1 MTGSSARTAPDDRD
15 VTVLPFPGATDQ
27 EAWDRDLRRASGH
40 LLQSWRWG
48 AFKELHGWR
57 AERVR
62 VESGGGYGL
71 AQVLFRSRG
80 PISVGYLGRGPALSS
95 PDPALATR
103 LLGAVDDVCRRRGA
117 VSLIVESDAALPFTG
132 RLRNAGF
139 VRGPAHIQPGRTV
152 KVPLLDDEPLLGQMH
167 QKTRY
172 NIRLAQRRGVAAVR
186 AEPTAQALETFYGL
200 LTDTAERNE
209 FGIHGAGYYVDFVR
223 LFGDDAVLLFALIED
238 EPVAGVI
245 AARFGDEAIYM
256 YGASSTRHRAH
267 GAGFFLQFEAMRWA
281 RERGCL
287 RYDLWGIPEEDP
299 TSTAGEDGGRV
310 AGTRADDWRGLYE
323 FKVRFGGEILSYP
336 PPVERRYRP
345 LLATLA
351 RRVYGSRG

>member
-1 MTGSSARTAPDDRD
+1 MIGRPPLAAHDRPSVSAPPAA
-15 VTVLPFPGATDQ
+15 LFEQ
-27 EAWDRDLRRASGH
+27 EAWDRDLLNAHGH

-62 VESGGGYGL
+62 VEAGGALGL
-71 AQVLFRSRG
+71 AQLLFRSRG
-80 PISVGYLGRGPALSS
+80 PVSVGYLARGPALSRDD
-95 PDPALATR
+95 PDLATR
-103 LLGAVDDVCRRRGA
+103 LFGAVDEACRRQGA
-117 VSLIVESDAALPFTG
+117 LSVIVEPDAALPFSG
-132 RLRNAGF
+132 RLRDAGF

-152 KVPLLDDEPLLGQMH
+152 KVPLLADEPLLNQMH

-172 NIRLAQRRGVAAVR
+172 NVRLAQRRGVSAIR
-186 AEPTAQALETFYGL
+186 AEPTPEALTTFYGL
-200 LTDTAERNE
+200 LADTADRNE
-209 FGIHGAGYYVDFVR
+209 FGIHGADYYADFMR
-223 LFGDDAVLLFALIED
+223 LFGDDAVLLFAMVD
-238 EPVAGVI
+238 AAPVAGVM
-245 AARFGDEAIYM
+245 AARFGDEGIYM

-299 TSTAGEDGGRV
+299 PSTAGEDGGGV

-323 FKVRFGGEILSYP
+323 FKVRFGGEIVAYP
-336 PPVERRYRP
+336 PALERRYRP
-345 LLATLA
+345 LLAAVA
-351 RRVYGSRG
+351 RRVYRPRG